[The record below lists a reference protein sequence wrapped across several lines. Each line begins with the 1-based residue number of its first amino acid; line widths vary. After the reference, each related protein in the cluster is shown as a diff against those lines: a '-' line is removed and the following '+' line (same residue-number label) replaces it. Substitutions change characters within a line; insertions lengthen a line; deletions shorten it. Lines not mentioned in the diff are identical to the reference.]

1 MDKIKQLFANNYSWA
16 QRMKEENSTYFK
28 ELADHQTPHYLWI
41 GCSDSRV
48 PAEKL
53 TNLEPGE
60 LFVHR
65 NVANQIIHTDFN
77 CLSVVQ
83 YAVDVLKIE
92 HIIICGHTNCGGIK
106 AAMQDQDLGL
116 INNWLLHIRDIW
128 FKHGHLLG
136 NLSPEKRADML
147 TKINVAEQV
156 YNLGRTSIVKSAW
169 ERGQKLS
176 LHGWVYDVNDGFL
189 VIKENKMETKSFNLY
204 RYSIPVDSQLIL
216 RGRFL
221 KRREGLIVRVA
232 CSRDGWGEIAPL
244 PGFSEETIE
253 QAQEQAIEWLTN
265 WCHASCEA
273 PRVPLDG
280 CYPSVA
286 FGISTAMD
294 EMKRYLNEEGNYHT
308 APLCYGDPDELYAEL
323 NQMSGDKVAK
333 IKVGMYE
340 ANRDGLITD
349 MFLEAI
355 PDLQLRLDAN
365 RQWTL
370 EKALKFAEKVKPQ
383 HRSRIQFLEEPC
395 KTREESRQF
404 AAQTGI
410 NIAWDESVREPGF
423 LLEKEP
429 HLSAIVIK
437 PTLVGSLQ
445 DCQKLIAQAHSL
457 GIKAVISSSIESS
470 LGLTQLARIAA
481 QYTPNVTPGLDT
493 LNLMQHQ
500 VLRAWQGSDLP
511 LIDLNSEFI
520 TKIV

>member
-1 MDKIKQLFANNYSWA
+1 
-16 QRMKEENSTYFK
+16 
-28 ELADHQTPHYLWI
+28 
-41 GCSDSRV
+41 
-48 PAEKL
+48 
-53 TNLEPGE
+53 
-60 LFVHR
+60 
-65 NVANQIIHTDFN
+65 
-77 CLSVVQ
+77 
-83 YAVDVLKIE
+83 
-92 HIIICGHTNCGGIK
+92 
-106 AAMQDQDLGL
+106 
-116 INNWLLHIRDIW
+116 
-128 FKHGHLLG
+128 
-136 NLSPEKRADML
+136 
-147 TKINVAEQV
+147 
-156 YNLGRTSIVKSAW
+156 
-169 ERGQKLS
+169 
-176 LHGWVYDVNDGFL
+176 
-189 VIKENKMETKSFNLY
+189 METKSFNLY

-221 KRREGLIVRVA
+221 KRREGLIVRVS

-253 QAQEQAIEWLTN
+253 QAQEQVIEWLTN

-273 PRVPLDG
+273 PRVPLEG

-323 NQMSGDKVAK
+323 NQMPGDKVAK

-340 ANRDGLITD
+340 ANRDGLMTD

-370 EKALKFAEKVKPQ
+370 EKALKFSEKVKPQ

-410 NIAWDESVREPGF
+410 NIAWDESVREPDF
-423 LLEKEP
+423 LVENEP

-493 LNLMQHQ
+493 LNFMQHQ
-500 VLRAWQGSDLP
+500 VLRAWPGSDLP